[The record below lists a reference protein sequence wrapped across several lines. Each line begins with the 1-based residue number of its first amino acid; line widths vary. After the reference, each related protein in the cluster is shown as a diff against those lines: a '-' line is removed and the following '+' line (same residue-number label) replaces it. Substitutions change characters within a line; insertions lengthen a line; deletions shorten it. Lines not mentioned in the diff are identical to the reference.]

1 MLPRAS
7 DRAASARGSCS
18 DHLEELPDLRANSAC
33 LRDDRSASTG
43 RSR

>member
-7 DRAASARGSCS
+7 DRAATSGGSCS
-18 DHLEELPDLRANSAC
+18 DDLEEMPDLRANSAC

-43 RSR
+43 RLR